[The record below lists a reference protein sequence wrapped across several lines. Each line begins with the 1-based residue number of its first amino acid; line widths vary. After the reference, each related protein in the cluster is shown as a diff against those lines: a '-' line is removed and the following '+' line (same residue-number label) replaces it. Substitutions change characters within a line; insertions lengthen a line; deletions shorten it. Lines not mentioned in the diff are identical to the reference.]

1 MNVKIPN
8 EDEEEEEEEIE
19 ETFRWGSTTQIDNQ
33 RHYSNDDSSKETSPI
48 PSINKED
55 LYIANDE
62 IDNTTDKEVED
73 VINLRKALNNY
84 KKMRSFN
91 VDSQG
96 RVVDCGFRSNK
107 SKLFKPSVTSYS

>member
-8 EDEEEEEEEIE
+8 EDEEEEETE

-55 LYIANDE
+55 LYVAIDE

-73 VINLRKALNNY
+73 VINLRKALNSTHY

-91 VDSQG
+91 VDSQN

-107 SKLFKPSVTSYS
+107 SKLFKPSVTS